1 MANQATPKVNLQ
13 KAEAVAQFVG
23 LTARRI
29 YQLTDAGILP
39 VVDTADGKRYD
50 FNETVRRYIKYLQ
63 GLAAGKEVSLSEAE
77 AKKSKTEADIK
88 FRIAKARK
96 AELELEE
103 LEGSMYRA
111 EDIAAVIS
119 DLVYS
124 MRAAI
129 LALPGRLA
137 IDTANAQTP
146 SEASSIIKAE
156 VDKLLIELSN
166 YEYDPQRFNKTR
178 KERSTGATADTVKGK
193 KNNVRRKTP

>member
-1 MANQATPKVNLQ
+1 MSKQAASKVNLQ
-13 KAEAVAQFVG
+13 KAEAVARFVG

-39 VVDTADGKRYD
+39 AVDTDDGRRYD

-88 FRIAKARK
+88 FRVAKARK
-96 AELELEE
+96 AELELDE
-103 LEGSMYRA
+103 LEGKMYRA

-137 IDTANAQTP
+137 IDTADAQTP
-146 SEASSIIKAE
+146 AEASAVIKAE
-156 VDKLLIELSN
+156 VDKLLTELSN
-166 YEYDPQRFNKTR
+166 YEYAPERF
-178 KERSTGATADTVKGK
+178 KEQQNSRSTGSTVDTLKGK
-193 KNNVRRKTP
+193 KTNGRRKTS